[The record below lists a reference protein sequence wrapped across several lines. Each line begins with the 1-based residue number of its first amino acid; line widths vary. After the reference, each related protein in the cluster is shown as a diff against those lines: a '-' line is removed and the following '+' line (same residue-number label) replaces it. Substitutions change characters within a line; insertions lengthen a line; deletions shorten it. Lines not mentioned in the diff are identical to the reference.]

1 MTERDHLSG
10 LTESI
15 ASFVANLRYE
25 DLPEVALD
33 IASIGFADVAG
44 VMMAGSREPVVDV
57 LERTFLDQSRSE
69 SSLYFGSRRVSVSQA
84 ALINATAGHALD
96 FDDAGGHRSTIL
108 VPAIL
113 AQAQP
118 LKLSGPEMLTAYVAG
133 YEVWS
138 ELARRE
144 QGQLH
149 ERGWH
154 PTGLYGAIAAAC
166 AIARLKGLN
175 AQQVVNAI
183 GVAASSACGLVANFG
198 SMVKPFH
205 AGQAARAG
213 IVAVQLAENGM
224 LSSANVLEH
233 PRGFLA
239 AVSQHGQY
247 DAVSPATALGRQW
260 RIGEEGVS
268 IKKYPACYCTHRAI
282 DSAIALVQTAKFDV
296 ADVQRV
302 VVRIGKT
309 QKAILHADQPSSGLE
324 GKFSIQF
331 TIACAL
337 VRQSVGLFE
346 VSDQGVADPA
356 IGALMK
362 RVEVELTDEYDE
374 LMKQY
379 APWDQ
384 VSVELKDG
392 SVLEGPRVRR
402 ASGHLENPL
411 AVADLKRKF
420 LMCWEYSGLP
430 TDGPA
435 LFDTLIDLRHQH
447 AGWMDRWLAH

>member
-1 MTERDHLSG
+1 MVSRDHVSG
-10 LTESI
+10 LTQEI
-15 ASFVANLRYE
+15 ATFVVNLRDE
-25 DLPEVALD
+25 DLAPAALD
-33 IASIGFADVAG
+33 VACIGFADVAG
-44 VMMAGSREPVVDV
+44 VMMAGSREPVVEV
-57 LERTFLDQSRSE
+57 LRRTFLDGCAGE
-69 SSLYFGSRRVSVSQA
+69 SSLYFSSDFASVAQA

-96 FDDAGGHRSTIL
+96 FDDAGGHRSTVL

-118 LKLSGPEMLTAYVAG
+118 LGLSGQQVLTAYVAG

-144 QGQLH
+144 RGQLH

-154 PTGLYGAIAAAC
+154 PTGVYGAIASAC
-166 AIARLKGLN
+166 AIAKLKGLSVE
-175 AQQVVNAI
+175 QVVSAI

-213 IVAVQLAENGM
+213 IVAVQLVENGM
-224 LSSANVLEH
+224 RSSPGVLEH

-239 AVSQHGQY
+239 AVSQNGQF
-247 DAVSPATALGRQW
+247 DAHSAASDLGHQW
-260 RIGEEGVS
+260 RICEEGVS

-282 DSAIALVQTAKFDV
+282 DSALALVAGSRFDV
-296 ADVQRV
+296 ANVDRIV
-302 VVRIGKT
+302 VKIGKT
-309 QKAILHADQPSSGLE
+309 QKAILHADNPSSGLE

-337 VRQSVGLFE
+337 LRQSVGLFE
-346 VSDQGVADPA
+346 VSDEVVADPA
-356 IGALMK
+356 IRSLML
-362 RVEVELTDEYDE
+362 RVDVELTDDYDE

-384 VSVELKDG
+384 VCIVLNDG
-392 SVLEGPRVRR
+392 TVLEGPRVCR
-402 ASGHLENPL
+402 ASGHIENPIS
-411 AVADLKRKF
+411 VDDLRHKF
-420 LMCWEYSGLP
+420 LMCWKYSGLQI
-430 TDGPA
+430 DGPMV
-435 LFDTLIDLRHQH
+435 FDTLMDLRKQPR
-447 AGWMDRWLAH
+447 GWLDRLLSG